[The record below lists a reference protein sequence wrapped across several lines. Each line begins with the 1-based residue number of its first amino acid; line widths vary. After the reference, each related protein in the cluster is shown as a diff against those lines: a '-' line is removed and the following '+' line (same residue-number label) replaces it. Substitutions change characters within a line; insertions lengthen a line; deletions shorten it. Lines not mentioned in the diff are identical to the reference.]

1 MAFNTTAI
9 NTAVSAFLSHGDAFE
24 QACIDLQ
31 RLFKGAARETVKD
44 TVCPMVSAYYVAKGV
59 ANAGYVDGKWTDKD
73 GSAKKKANRLI
84 STIVGASSPADS
96 YKTTVKLPKGTVAA
110 IQAALAGLTKA
121 QVTEALAQAKA
132 GLSFE

>member
-9 NTAVSAFLSHGDAFE
+9 NTAVSAFLLHGDAFE

-31 RLFKGAARETVKD
+31 RLFKGADRETVKA
-44 TVCPMVSAYYVAKGV
+44 TVCPMVSAYYIAKGV
-59 ANAGYVDGKWTDKD
+59 TTAGYVDGKWIDAH
-73 GSAKKKANRLI
+73 GSAKKKANRLLA
-84 STIVGASSPADS
+84 TIVGTSSPATS
-96 YKTTVKLPKGTVAA
+96 KKTTVKLPKGTVAA

-121 QVTEALAQAKA
+121 QIKAAVIQAVD

>member
-1 MAFNTTAI
+1 MNLSSI

-31 RLFKGAARETVKD
+31 RLFKGADRETVKD
-44 TVCPMVSAYYVAKGV
+44 TVCPMVSSYYTAKGSKDC
-59 ANAGYVDGKWTDKD
+59 AFIDGQWENPMCA
-73 GSAKKKANRLI
+73 AKTKANRLMRTVLGTG
-84 STIVGASSPADS
+84 SPTSSE
-96 YKTTVKLPKGTVAA
+96 KNVVRLPKGTVAA

-121 QVTEALAQAKA
+121 QVNAALAQAKA